1 MRSGVKKS
9 FSRLRSGRQRTLR
22 RRRGETADST
32 IRRMGEGWARHWNE
46 GELEGVVA
54 AYAEDA
60 VYLPPH
66 HEAVH
71 RARCHP
77 RVLKGAAEPWRD

>member
-46 GELEGVVA
+46 G
-54 AYAEDA
+54 
-60 VYLPPH
+60 
-66 HEAVH
+66 
-71 RARCHP
+71 
-77 RVLKGAAEPWRD
+77 